1 MTVSKNGYATL
12 TMVRELEEV
21 ETATLIERLPGFD
34 VQNAVNSLKR
44 GKLIEA
50 VRFVYKKFTDSRATR
65 TYAVSA
71 FSITEKGRLAIRKFE
86 EAEAKK
92 TSVVPKIFAAP
103 RQKGTKTI
111 PRKQELHQMQNWI
124 IPDRDPAVDVRH
136 IEIDGHPVKV
146 TYGVSHAYAPLQLAP
161 DLTRYKPNPIKGI
174 HAL

>member
-21 ETATLIERLPGFD
+21 ETATLVERLPGFD
-34 VQNAVNSLKR
+34 VKNAVNSLKR

-50 VRFVYKKFTDSRATR
+50 VRFVYKKFTDSKATR

-92 TSVVPKIFAAP
+92 TAANTPPTFRKITPKV
-103 RQKGTKTI
+103 KTQ
-111 PRKQELHQMQNWI
+111 KQELYQMQNWI

-136 IEIDGHPVKV
+136 IEINGHPVKV
-146 TYGVSHAYAPLQLAP
+146 TYGVSHTYAPLQLAP

>member
-1 MTVSKNGYATL
+1 MTVSQNGYATL

-34 VQNAVNSLKR
+34 AQNAVNSLKR

-50 VRFVYKKFTDSRATR
+50 VRFVYRKFTDSRATR
-65 TYAVSA
+65 TYAVGA

-86 EAEAKK
+86 EVEAKK
-92 TSVVPKIFAAP
+92 TAVVPRVFAAP
-103 RQKGTKTI
+103 RQKGTKVI
-111 PRKQELHQMQNWI
+111 PQKQELHQMQNWI
-124 IPDRDPAVDVRH
+124 IPERDPAVNVAYT
-136 IEIDGHPVKV
+136 EIDGHPVKV
-146 TYGVSHAYAPLQLAP
+146 TYGVSHAYTPLQLAP

>member
-12 TMVRELEEV
+12 VMVRELEEV
-21 ETATLIERLPGFD
+21 ETATLVERLPGFD

-86 EAEAKK
+86 EVEAKK
-92 TSVVPKIFAAP
+92 TAVVNPPTFRKITPKV
-103 RQKGTKTI
+103 KTQ
-111 PRKQELHQMQNWI
+111 KQELYQMQNWI

-136 IEIDGHPVKV
+136 IEINGHPVKV